1 MKLVQDQQLP
11 VAGEGTSSDGM
22 QSSEVSKVL
31 IESISLGDLTKHN
44 LEVTARDYSL
54 RTSAKFSGIL
64 ARDFFADGLLILDFP
79 KKRLTFS
86 DTRSI
91 PENALDAIRYV
102 KPFRIP
108 VELGDL
114 EVVGN
119 LDTGADVSFVMP
131 TSMYSQVKATPLVEA
146 GRASLTNSKIEM
158 KSTTILD
165 PIRIGSETF
174 VGTEARVIDNFPE
187 LLVGSHIV
195 SQYVLLVDQ
204 RTKAVALCK

>member
-1 MKLVQDQQLP
+1 M
-11 VAGEGTSSDGM
+11 
-22 QSSEVSKVL
+22 
-31 IESISLGDLTKHN
+31 LTKSWNTPSN
-44 LEVTARDYSL
+44 LFTTSVARLTACDYIL
-54 RTSAKFSGIL
+54 RTSARFSGIL
-64 ARDFFADGLLILDFP
+64 ARRFFADGLLILDFP